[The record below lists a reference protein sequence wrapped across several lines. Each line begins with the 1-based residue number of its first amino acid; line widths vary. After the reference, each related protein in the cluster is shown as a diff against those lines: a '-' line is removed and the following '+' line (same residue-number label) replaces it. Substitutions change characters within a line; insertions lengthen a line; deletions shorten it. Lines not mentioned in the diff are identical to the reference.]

1 MRGLWYRNYHVAA
14 CRQHN
19 SKHTQLCS
27 AEMSSWGKKMHYRC
41 DVWPLLTRISDG
53 HVFWTRSLVKLCSAA
68 FGVQCKSLTRIME
81 ITRWRLIWL
90 DSGVTKTYACL
101 SSCLSEFKP
110 YFCLICKIL
119 RTKQNIQWLG
129 RQALESRIVRRELQ
143 ICE

>member
-81 ITRWRLIWL
+81 IIRRRLVRFRGDKNI
-90 DSGVTKTYACL
+90 CL
-101 SSCLSEFKP
+101 LELMFVRIQAVLVP
-110 YFCLICKIL
+110 YM
-119 RTKQNIQWLG
+119 
-129 RQALESRIVRRELQ
+129 
-143 ICE
+143 